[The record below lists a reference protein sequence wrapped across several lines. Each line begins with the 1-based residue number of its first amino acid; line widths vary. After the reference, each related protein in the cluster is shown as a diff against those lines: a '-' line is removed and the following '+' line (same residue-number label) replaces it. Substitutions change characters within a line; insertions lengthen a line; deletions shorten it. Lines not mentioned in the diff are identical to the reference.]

1 MLTDILYVPMVLS
14 AVSQTALGESCSA
27 ACVCGRGVIMTDTR
41 GSVYAVNL
49 LNRSGGLLI
58 NMKAMGRF

>member
-1 MLTDILYVPMVLS
+1 
-14 AVSQTALGESCSA
+14 
-27 ACVCGRGVIMTDTR
+27 MTDTR